1 MDLTELLLSLQALS
15 FDVRPALVARS
26 SERVTLQEVA
36 RRAKVSSATV
46 SRVLNNTGRVKENAR
61 SRVLR
66 AIDELNYHPNL
77 LARTLARG
85 RSRTLG
91 LIVSNL
97 KNPFFLDIFQAL
109 EADAHEKGF
118 EVVVANTDYRP
129 EHLVTQ
135 AKLMQGRRVA
145 GLAVVVSEMEPTLV
159 AELLESRIPVVFYDV
174 GMAARRCA
182 KIRTDYARGT
192 RRVVEYL
199 YCLGHRDL
207 AFVGHHTAL
216 APLNVRQSAFLDAV
230 RDCCGQSART
240 EVVAEEDSPAGGLHA
255 TRQLF
260 ATGFAP
266 TAVVCVNDFM
276 AFGVSR
282 ALREMGLAVP
292 RDVSVVGC
300 DNISLSEF
308 ACPPLT
314 TINVPRERIGHL
326 VSEALMPDGEVSGLW
341 GREMVIEPELIIR
354 DSTGPPPSA
363 RR

>member
-1 MDLTELLLSLQALS
+1 
-15 FDVRPALVARS
+15 
-26 SERVTLQEVA
+26 VTLQEVA
-36 RRAKVSSATV
+36 RRAKVSTATV
-46 SRVLNNTGRVKENAR
+46 SRVLNNTGRVREAAR
-61 SRVLR
+61 ARVLK
-66 AIDELNYHPNL
+66 AVDELDYHPNL
-77 LARTLARG
+77 HARTLARG

-97 KNPFFLDIFQAL
+97 KNPFFLDVFQAL
-109 EADAHEKGF
+109 EADAHDKGF
-118 EVVVANTDYRP
+118 EVMVANTDYRP
-129 EHLVTQ
+129 EQLLTQ

-145 GLAVVVSEMEPTLV
+145 GLAVVVSEMEPTLI
-159 AELLESRIPVVFYDV
+159 EDLLASRTPIVFYDV
-174 GMAARRCA
+174 GVAARHCA

-192 RRVVEYL
+192 RRAVEYL
-199 YCLGHRDL
+199 YSLGHRDL

-216 APLNVRQSAFLDAV
+216 TPLHVRERAFLDAV
-230 RDCCGQSART
+230 RACCGQSART
-240 EVVAEEDSPAGGLHA
+240 AVMAEEDSPSGGLHA

-260 ATGFAP
+260 ASGFEP

-276 AFGVSR
+276 AFGVTR
-282 ALREMGLAVP
+282 ALREMGRAVP

-308 ACPPLT
+308 AAPPLT

-326 VSEALMPDGEVSGLW
+326 VGEALMPDGEVSPLW